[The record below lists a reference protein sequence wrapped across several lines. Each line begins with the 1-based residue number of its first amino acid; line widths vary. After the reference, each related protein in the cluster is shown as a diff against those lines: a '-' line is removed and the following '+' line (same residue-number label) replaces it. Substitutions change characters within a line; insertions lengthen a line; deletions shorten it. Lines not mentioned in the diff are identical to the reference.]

1 MPKKPDHYTQP
12 EWRAEM
18 YQRVK
23 AKPRLHLW
31 YAFGISR
38 NSSRKAVVDQ
48 FEECAA
54 GVGVSIESAQSHA
67 YDFMAEKGVIPEYM
81 LQCCSGKLAGQYD

>member
-1 MPKKPDHYTQP
+1 MGH
-12 EWRAEM
+12 
-18 YQRVK
+18 
-23 AKPRLHLW
+23 
-31 YAFGISR
+31 
-38 NSSRKAVVDQ
+38 AVINQ
-48 FEECAA
+48 FEVCAL